1 MTPKICCNMQH
12 LNYNLLPY
20 VPRWIH
26 QCPNCENML
35 SAGIYY
41 AGSSVIRRDFSDGR
55 TVPPG
60 APVYPVIIKCSKC
73 ETIRWTSNLIRIR
86 KDGKSQKAGA
96 SIKIDERWEK
106 LEREAFLTLDEYI
119 EALIK
124 GIYSSACEENNYEE
138 EVYIRDM
145 IHWGFNDRTRS
156 GEPLFQHDSDKS
168 VYTDNIYWLLKDL
181 NMNDSF
187 HRTKIAELHRNLG
200 EFEKCMEILKMDRR
214 TPTDCM
220 YDAFEKECNLKNTLV
235 FEYPR
240 MGISKKLYQQND
252 IELYISEGRIIDSG
266 KAKRAVYNRI
276 KFELPN
282 YLWNEID
289 TAFGDCWNNVIGM
302 GEYIYEGQ
310 IEQHIYNHMKSRKII
325 FEYEKVEI
333 ITKIIFDYMWMTGGL
348 SDD

>member
-1 MTPKICCNMQH
+1 MTPKICGNMQH

-26 QCPNCENML
+26 QCPNCENIL

-41 AGSSVIRRDFSDGR
+41 VGSSVIRRDFSDGR

-60 APVYPVIIKCSKC
+60 APVYPVITKCSKC
-73 ETIRWTSNLIRIR
+73 ETIFWTNNLIRIR
-86 KDGKSQKAGA
+86 TYVKSKKAGH

-106 LEREAFLTLDEYI
+106 SESAAFLTLDEYI
-119 EALIK
+119 EALTKCINR
-124 GIYSSACEENNYEE
+124 STCEENNYEE

-181 NMNDSF
+181 NMNDSS

-214 TPTDCM
+214 NTDWV

-240 MGISKKLYQQND
+240 MGISRKLYQQND
-252 IELYISEGRIIDSG
+252 IELYISEGRIIDPR

-289 TAFGDCWNNVIGM
+289 TAFGDYWNNVIGM

-310 IEQHIYNHMKSRKII
+310 IEQHIYNHLKSRKII

-333 ITKIIFDYMWMTGGL
+333 ITNIIFDYMSMTGGL
-348 SDD
+348 LDD